1 MHYNE
6 DFVFS
11 LFCREDKHRYE
22 EVMHESLEKF
32 MKKLPLLK
40 QQETLKHIYNMYND
54 PTCIKQNLRYVESC
68 ISLLVNVGLALLAY
82 LVLLSANVGVPSLCL
97 A

>member
-1 MHYNE
+1 MILASSVSVHYWIYASDCIFMKRSTLNK

-22 EVMHESLEKF
+22 EAMHESLEKY

-40 QQETLKHIYNMYND
+40 QQETLKHIYDMYND
-54 PTCIKQNLRYVESC
+54 PTCIKQNLRY
-68 ISLLVNVGLALLAY
+68 AFH
-82 LVLLSANVGVPSLCL
+82 PW
-97 A
+97 